1 MASKVYILLRLKIM
15 VFFEIVKWK
24 FLKEAFDW
32 RFLEGCGGGE
42 GFFKFSSVYI
52 LMKAKI

>member
-32 RFLEGCGGGE
+32 RFLEECGSGEE
-42 GFFKFSSVYI
+42 GF
-52 LMKAKI
+52 

>member
-24 FLKEAFDW
+24 FLIEAFDW
-32 RFLEGCGGGE
+32 RFLEGCGGRE
-42 GFFKFSSVYI
+42 ESF
-52 LMKAKI
+52 